1 MGACRSVLSF
11 ITSIS
16 TDTSFSLSLSLSLC
30 CCCFYLLHCT
40 PLFPVAF
47 EHFLS
52 NHFLHHGLLSHVI
65 PPIDPP

>member
-1 MGACRSVLSF
+1 GCLPLCLVFYYVHFHRHLF
-11 ITSIS
+11 
-16 TDTSFSLSLSLSLC
+16 LSLSLSLC

>member
-16 TDTSFSLSLSLSLC
+16 TDTSHSLSFC
-30 CCCFYLLHCT
+30 CCYFYLLQCT

-47 EHFLS
+47 EHLLS
-52 NHFLHHGLLSHVI
+52 NHFLHHRLLSHVI